1 MPTYTYRAIDGRTGR
16 EQRGRV
22 EGPNPDQAILKLKT
36 QQLFPFQ
43 IDAEPATALET
54 GVRRRGWMRGVR
66 REERLHLTRQLAA
79 LLRAGVP
86 LVRALELIA
95 RQDHRPDWRAVVL
108 ALAES
113 IRAGRSFSESL
124 RREPR
129 IFDLRFVSIVKAG
142 EVAGRLDQC
151 LDRLA
156 GLQEKSERLCR
167 RVQAASVYPAVVGT
181 VAAGIVTALMVFV
194 VPRFESV
201 FAGLLRGEALPLLT
215 RSVIAIARF
224 MQEHFLGLGLA
235 VTGFS
240 VALTS
245 ILRTPRGRR
254 FWDDTMLRVPLLGDL
269 CLKASIARF
278 SRTLGVLLTSGVPIL
293 SALEIAGTTAG
304 NERVAAI
311 LQVARGRVEAGEPL
325 SRPLSGSRQF
335 PPLLIGLLEVG
346 EESGGLPEM
355 LQQVADIYDAEVDRA
370 VDAVTAVLEPV
381 LIVFMAAA
389 VGTVVVALFLP
400 IVKIIQS
407 LG

>member
-1 MPTYTYRAIDGRTGR
+1 
-16 EQRGRV
+16 
-22 EGPNPDQAILKLKT
+22 
-36 QQLFPFQ
+36 
-43 IDAEPATALET
+43 
-54 GVRRRGWMRGVR
+54 
-66 REERLHLTRQLAA
+66 
-79 LLRAGVP
+79 
-86 LVRALELIA
+86 
-95 RQDHRPDWRAVVL
+95 
-108 ALAES
+108 
-113 IRAGRSFSESL
+113 
-124 RREPR
+124 
-129 IFDLRFVSIVKAG
+129 
-142 EVAGRLDQC
+142 
-151 LDRLA
+151 
-156 GLQEKSERLCR
+156 
-167 RVQAASVYPAVVGT
+167 
-181 VAAGIVTALMVFV
+181 
-194 VPRFESV
+194 
-201 FAGLLRGEALPLLT
+201 
-215 RSVIAIARF
+215 
-224 MQEHFLGLGLA
+224 
-235 VTGFS
+235 
-240 VALTS
+240 
-245 ILRTPRGRR
+245 
-254 FWDDTMLRVPLLGDL
+254 MLRVPLLGDL